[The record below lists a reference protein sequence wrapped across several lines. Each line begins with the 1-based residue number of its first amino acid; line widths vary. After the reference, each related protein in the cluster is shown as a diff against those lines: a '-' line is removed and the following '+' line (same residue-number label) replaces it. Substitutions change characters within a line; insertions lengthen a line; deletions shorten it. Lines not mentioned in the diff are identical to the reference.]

1 MRLLE
6 WGLEGGG
13 GNLQGKYKCQ
23 PPERIVN
30 VHFPKVGSSLFISQT
45 NGRKIK
51 VKQSFGF
58 EPEYRYVSS
67 DLYPIVFEVPE
78 QNGEDG
84 MWKMVLECLE
94 WKIEHWI
101 FRLF

>member
-1 MRLLE
+1 ME
-6 WGLEGGG
+6 IKW
-13 GNLQGKYKCQ
+13 
-23 PPERIVN
+23 
-30 VHFPKVGSSLFISQT
+30 
-45 NGRKIK
+45 RKKSKTKINNNNNNM
-51 VKQSFGF
+51 

-78 QNGEDG
+78 QNGEEG

-101 FRLF
+101 FR

>member
-1 MRLLE
+1 M
-6 WGLEGGG
+6 
-13 GNLQGKYKCQ
+13 
-23 PPERIVN
+23 
-30 VHFPKVGSSLFISQT
+30 
-45 NGRKIK
+45 
-51 VKQSFGF
+51 

-78 QNGEDG
+78 QNGEEG

-101 FRLF
+101 FRLFWSNFLYSIHLE